1 MRFTFRWKT
10 SGGAVLAAT
19 TLAVGLAGYAVPA
32 GAATAAR
39 NASPVAAN
47 AGFAAG
53 NASAAARFASLAAS
67 GGVSAEAALGTP
79 QLNKTGT
86 SQEVIRQLVQCGST
100 MYAVGRFTQ
109 ISQAGVVS
117 IRNNVFSFS
126 ATAPY
131 TITPWAPNVNGQVN
145 AIAFNGSDCTHAY
158 IGGKFT
164 SINGTTVS
172 NIAEIDAT
180 PTSKGNVVPGFG
192 TNADSEVWTMVYANG
207 HLLTGGDFIHVNGT
221 KENHFASLNPL
232 TGADDH
238 FIQLNI
244 SGTYQY
250 CAPGGKPCTDPNNRP
265 QVYNQ
270 QLSHGGTLDLVEGRF
285 TSVGGQPRQQVFM
298 LNVAGTKATVTG
310 WTSPEWD
317 GSDTAHYPYFQ
328 CVTNQAFYIRTGAW
342 SPDDSTVYL
351 ATTGYHPVLTNTN
364 PRKGLCDSVTAWPA
378 TTGKVFHKWIEYSG
392 CDSYY
397 TVSADNAAV
406 YAAGHPRWAENSN
419 GCDQQGPGAI
429 ADAGLQGFSPADGS
443 LELNTGGT
451 ALYTMTR
458 ANADNMLV
466 TSAGLWIGSTNRYT
480 VNKCGDLTGP
490 PGHNAADH
498 AGICFLPYPS

>member
-10 SGGAVLAAT
+10 SGGAVLTAA

-32 GAATAAR
+32 GAAPAVG
-39 NASPVAAN
+39 NASP
-47 AGFAAG
+47 AAG
-53 NASAAARFASLAAS
+53 NAARLASLAAS

-86 SQEVIRQLVQCGST
+86 SQEVIRQLVQCGGT

-109 ISQAGVVS
+109 INQLGVVYT
-117 IRNNVFSFS
+117 RNNVFSFS
-126 ATAPY
+126 ATNPY
-131 TITPWAPNVNGQVN
+131 TITTWAPNVNGQVN
-145 AIAFNGSDCTHAY
+145 AIAFNGSDCSHAY
-158 IGGKFT
+158 IGGSFT
-164 SINGTTVS
+164 TINGTAVS

-180 PTSKGNVVPGFG
+180 PTSKGNVISTFG
-192 TNADSEVWTMVYANG
+192 HSANNAVWTMVYANG
-207 HLLTGGDFIHVNGT
+207 HLLTGGDFHYINGS
-221 KENHFASLNPL
+221 KNPFMASLSPV
-232 TGADDH
+232 TGKDDGFVH
-238 FIQLNI
+238 LNI
-244 SGTYQY
+244 SGDYQY
-250 CAPGGKPCTDPNNRP
+250 CAPGGSPCTKNSHTS

-285 TSVGGQPRQQVFM
+285 TSVGGLPRQQVFM
-298 LNVAGTKATVTG
+298 LNLATNPASITG

-317 GSDTAHYPYFQ
+317 GSDTTHYPYFQ
-328 CVTNQAFYIRTGAW
+328 CVVNQAFYIRTGAW

-378 TTGKVFHKWIEYSG
+378 AQHSVTHNWIEYSG

-419 GCDQQGPGAI
+419 GCDKQGTGAI
-429 ADAGLQGFSPADGS
+429 PDAGLQGFNPADGS
-443 LELNTGGT
+443 LLTNSGGT
-451 ALYTMTR
+451 AGLYTMTR

-480 VNKCGDLTGP
+480 INKCGDLTGP
-490 PGHNAADH
+490 AGHNAADH
-498 AGICFLPYPS
+498 AGICFLPYP